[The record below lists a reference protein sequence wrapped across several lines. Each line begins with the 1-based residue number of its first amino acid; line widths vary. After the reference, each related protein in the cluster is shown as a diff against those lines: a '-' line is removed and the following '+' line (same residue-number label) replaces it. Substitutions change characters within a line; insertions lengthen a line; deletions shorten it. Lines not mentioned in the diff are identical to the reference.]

1 MDTAIIKLM
10 TLGLP
15 FSFLYVFMKM
25 VEESDIFSALSW
37 IGKPLGMG
45 LRGGICMIII
55 LGLAVNVLTK
65 VAIDRLLLKYY
76 QKRSQ
81 YMKEEELIAE
91 IDRLPISSD
100 LKIKLKWSFLHKD
113 TSWRSNFQRF
123 IPWTF
128 ILTVIFTTILSLTG
142 YLGELHRILEMTSH
156 FKLQY
161 LVVGFCTLFFFLL
174 TRRQKWAIV
183 SIFCIAI
190 NLVEIVPWYLPQFG
204 NNSAIAAQIRILQSN
219 VLYKN
224 NQYDRV
230 LSLVR
235 QENPDIA
242 FFMEV
247 TETWKKELAVLKDTF
262 PYSFFTNHYNK
273 DTGIVIY
280 SKLPLENSSIQDLGG
295 GRKTLITDVKVKG
308 QVISLIASHLSIPT
322 KASSFDWRNKQLETL
337 ADYVKKMK
345 HPIIAIGDWNIT
357 MWSPF
362 YKRFVRET
370 GLKNARYG
378 FGILPSWPTTFPP
391 LSIPIDQSL
400 LSPEIKVINIRTGA
414 NVGSDH
420 LPVIQDLAIPAS

>member
-10 TLGLP
+10 TLGVP
-15 FSFLYVFMKM
+15 FSLLYVFMKM
-25 VEESDIFSALSW
+25 VGESDIFSALW
-37 IGKPLGMG
+37 RIGKPLGMG
-45 LRGGICMIII
+45 LRAGICMMII

-65 VAIDRLLLKYY
+65 IAIDSLCLKFY

-128 ILTVIFTTILSLTG
+128 MLTVIFTTILSLTG

-183 SIFCIAI
+183 SIFFVAI

-230 LSLVR
+230 ISVVR

-247 TETWKKELAVLKDTF
+247 GEIWMQELAALKNTF
-262 PYSFFTNHYNK
+262 PYSFNNQ
-273 DTGIVIY
+273 DTSSMGTVIY

-295 GRKTLITDVKVKG
+295 GRKTLVTELKVKG
-308 QVISLIASHLSIPT
+308 EVVSLVASHLNIPT
-322 KASSFDWRNKQLETL
+322 NKSSFDLRNKQLAAL
-337 ADYVKKMK
+337 ADYVNKIK
-345 HPIIAIGDWNIT
+345 HPIIALGDWNIT

-378 FGILPSWPTTFPP
+378 FGVLPSWPTFSP

-414 NVGSDH
+414 KVGSDH
-420 LPVIQDLAIPAS
+420 LPVIQDLAIPVS